1 MADFS
6 PEELARC
13 IEILELLVLDRS
25 RIVTMPNEQRI
36 QLLMA
41 AGRLSRPTRHEGI
54 RENKAF
60 RRYTKQSARQED
72 RALRDETAIRIAR
85 QAPVYEAPAQLPGEV
100 AAAAR
105 EVRQL
110 RNPRAC
116 YVCKAE

>member
-13 IEILELLVLDRS
+13 IEILELLVEDRS

-36 QLLMA
+36 QLLMV

-60 RRYTKQSARQED
+60 RRYSKNVARQED
-72 RALRDETAIRIAR
+72 RAARDETEIRIAR
-85 QAPVYEAPAQLPGEV
+85 QAAVYEAPPQLPGHV
-100 AAAAR
+100 ASAPR
-105 EVRQL
+105 EVREL
-110 RNPRAC
+110 LSLIHI
-116 YVCKAE
+116 